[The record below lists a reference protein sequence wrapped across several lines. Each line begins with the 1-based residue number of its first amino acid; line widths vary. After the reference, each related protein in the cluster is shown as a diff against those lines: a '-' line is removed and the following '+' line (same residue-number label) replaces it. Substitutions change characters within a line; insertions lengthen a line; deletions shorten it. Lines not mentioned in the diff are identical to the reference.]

1 MDSVTKFLKA
11 LKIYDDLIIL
21 RNHMRYRLILTAL
34 GILGSIV
41 LSLPIQAQNDS
52 FVSFSIMNPTLH
64 NPAWVG
70 NDRRAHIALQ
80 VRSQWTGYKT
90 SFDGKGGAPSSLVFN
105 MSVPITKKFSGIG
118 ISLLN
123 ETIGPINNIA
133 INLPL
138 SYKINLIGSELI
150 LGLMPGII
158 SRSQDFNDLR
168 FNDPNDPFNIGTKET
183 QTLFNLAL
191 GVLYSL
197 PRNSYVGLSISN
209 LMQPEFNYG
218 LSGFSNKIF
227 TNYTLMLGAFRTIKK
242 GFELRPNLV
251 VKTDLNTL
259 TFDLG
264 VQVQYNTRIW
274 LGTTYR
280 WSEALVVMGGYSLME
295 RNRLKLGYA
304 LDLVIQESQ
313 AKKATSQEI
322 FIRYD
327 LIDFVFGGKKKVK
340 TPRFIN

>member
-1 MDSVTKFLKA
+1 
-11 LKIYDDLIIL
+11 
-21 RNHMRYRLILTAL
+21 
-34 GILGSIV
+34 
-41 LSLPIQAQNDS
+41 
-52 FVSFSIMNPTLH
+52 
-64 NPAWVG
+64 
-70 NDRRAHIALQ
+70 
-80 VRSQWTGYKT
+80 
-90 SFDGKGGAPSSLVFN
+90 
-105 MSVPITKKFSGIG
+105 MSVPIAKKFSGIG

-123 ETIGPINNIA
+123 ESIGPINNIA

-138 SYKINLIGSELI
+138 SYKINLNGSELI

-191 GVLYSL
+191 GALYSL

-264 VQVQYNTRIW
+264 VQVQYNTRMW

-340 TPRFIN
+340 TPRFVN

>member
-21 RNHMRYRLILTAL
+21 RIHMRYRLILTAL

-70 NDRRAHIALQ
+70 NDRMAHVALQ

-105 MSVPITKKFSGIG
+105 MSVPIAKKFSGIG

-123 ETIGPINNIA
+123 ESIGPINNIA

-138 SYKINLIGSELI
+138 SYKINLNGSELI

-191 GVLYSL
+191 GALYSL

-264 VQVQYNTRIW
+264 VQVQYNTRMW

-304 LDLVIQESQ
+304 LDLVIQESR

>member
-1 MDSVTKFLKA
+1 
-11 LKIYDDLIIL
+11 
-21 RNHMRYRLILTAL
+21 MRDRFILTAL

-70 NDRRAHIALQ
+70 NDRMAHVALQ

-105 MSVPITKKFSGIG
+105 MSVPIAKKFSGIG

-123 ETIGPINNIA
+123 ESIGPINNIA

-138 SYKINLIGSELI
+138 SYKINLNGSELI

-191 GVLYSL
+191 GALYSL

-264 VQVQYNTRIW
+264 VQVQYNTRMW

-304 LDLVIQESQ
+304 LDLVIQESR

-340 TPRFIN
+340 TPRFVN

>member
-1 MDSVTKFLKA
+1 
-11 LKIYDDLIIL
+11 
-21 RNHMRYRLILTAL
+21 MRDRLILTAL

-70 NDRRAHIALQ
+70 NDRMAHVALQ

-90 SFDGKGGAPSSLVFN
+90 SFDGKGGAPSSLVCN
-105 MSVPITKKFSGIG
+105 MSVPRAKKFSGIG

-123 ETIGPINNIA
+123 ESIGPINTIA

-138 SYKINLIGSELI
+138 SYKINLNGSELI

-191 GVLYSL
+191 GALYSL

-264 VQVQYNTRIW
+264 VQVQYNTRMW

-340 TPRFIN
+340 TPRFVN

>member
-21 RNHMRYRLILTAL
+21 RIHMRYRLILTAL

-70 NDRRAHIALQ
+70 NDRIAHVALQ

-105 MSVPITKKFSGIG
+105 MSVPIAKKFSGIG

-123 ETIGPINNIA
+123 ESIGPINNIA

-138 SYKINLIGSELI
+138 SYKINLNGSELI

-191 GVLYSL
+191 GALYSL

-264 VQVQYNTRIW
+264 VQVQYNTRMW

-304 LDLVIQESQ
+304 LDLVIQESR

-340 TPRFIN
+340 TPRFVN